1 MGRGRRRQAVYVERN
16 GKSLVGRREQEIGGV
31 GHAVGKVCK
40 CYKASIKEDG
50 NKVQVSELCA
60 GQSSQIFPNRQR
72 FEESLNAALSSA
84 AGFQS
89 RRTTLARTLRL
100 QGLA

>member
-1 MGRGRRRQAVYVERN
+1 MGRGRRPQAVYVERN
-16 GKSLVGRREQEIGGV
+16 GKSLVGRREQEIGGD

>member
-1 MGRGRRRQAVYVERN
+1 MGTQS
-16 GKSLVGRREQEIGGV
+16 GKC
-31 GHAVGKVCK
+31 ANATKP
-40 CYKASIKEDG
+40 SIKEDG